1 MGFSAVIAFEEANA
15 FLILHIA
22 LFNFNNSTGWLLEAS
37 LLFSS
42 SVSFWFFS
50 LELTLIILQSQNFL
64 PSIAYSR
71 DVTDAL
77 FVTGMPLGF
86 PVPCCLLLVLLWLWM
101 SLSQA
106 HCQSHKDGVCPH
118 CIKGYLGLGHHYCGV
133 GMT

>member
-77 FVTGMPLGF
+77 FVTGMPLSF

-101 SLSQA
+101 SLS
-106 HCQSHKDGVCPH
+106 
-118 CIKGYLGLGHHYCGV
+118 
-133 GMT
+133 